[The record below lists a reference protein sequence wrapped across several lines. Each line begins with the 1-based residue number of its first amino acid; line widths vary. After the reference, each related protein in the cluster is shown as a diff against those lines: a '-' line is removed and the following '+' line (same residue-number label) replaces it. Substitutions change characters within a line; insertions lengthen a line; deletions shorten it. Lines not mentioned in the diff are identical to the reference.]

1 MDGAK
6 GKDEACKDRP
16 EMPLREV
23 RLRETHR
30 SVEAAPLQNLFC
42 RLQPARI
49 EPTKALRKARLR
61 ETLFRETHAMRQY
74 GAYNDL

>member
-6 GKDEACKDRP
+6 GKDEACKDRI
-16 EMPLREV
+16 ETALRKA

-49 EPTKALRKARLR
+49 EPTKAAAFAEQCNAPIPR
-61 ETLFRETHAMRQY
+61 
-74 GAYNDL
+74 D